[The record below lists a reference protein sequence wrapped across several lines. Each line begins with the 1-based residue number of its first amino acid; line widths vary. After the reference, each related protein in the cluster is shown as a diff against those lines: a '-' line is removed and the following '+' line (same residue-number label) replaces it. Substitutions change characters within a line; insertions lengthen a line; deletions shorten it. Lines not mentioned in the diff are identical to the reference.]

1 VARLGLLAMV
11 ITMAWQARAGK
22 AAMAGE
28 AVMAG
33 NVAMAGDAAMAMGEG
48 GQWRGQEMAMAGEA
62 SVL

>member
-1 VARLGLLAMV
+1 MV
-11 ITMAWQARAGK
+11 ITMAWRARAGK

-28 AVMAG
+28 VVMAG